1 MKFAGRMN
9 SFILKGDHDLYGTI
23 AKYSSGVIRQR
34 EFSRPKIS
42 AVCAASPDSS
52 KRASS

>member
-23 AKYSSGVIRQR
+23 AKYRSMEHVTHL
-34 EFSRPKIS
+34 EFNYPEHFEGQKIE
-42 AVCAASPDSS
+42 AI
-52 KRASS
+52 K